1 MNLRVAPVCPDGEQ
15 GLSPRVSTRGEV
27 SHTIH
32 PGFIPF
38 RIQTHKSRDAGGPQ
52 MP

>member
-1 MNLRVAPVCPDGEQ
+1 MRLRVAPVCPDGEQ
-15 GLSPRVSTRGEV
+15 GLSPRVSARGEV

-32 PGFIPF
+32 PGFIPCE
-38 RIQTHKSRDAGGPQ
+38 IQTHKSRDAGGPQ